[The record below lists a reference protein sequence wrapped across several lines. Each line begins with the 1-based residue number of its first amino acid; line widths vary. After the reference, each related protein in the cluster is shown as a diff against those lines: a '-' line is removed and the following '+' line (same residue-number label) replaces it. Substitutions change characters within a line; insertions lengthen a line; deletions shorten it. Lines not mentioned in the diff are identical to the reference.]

1 MRKKKMLIG
10 VLMAAMLLGN
20 VSPAMVQGAQA
31 AEVTE
36 VPAETETEELAT
48 ESAGTEVDETTET
61 AVTET
66 EENQPS
72 EIAVTE
78 TNEGRLTEESA
89 TEAVPTE
96 TEEAATEIEVTETE
110 EEETTGDAY
119 KTADAKADEN
129 GFIIEYGV
137 LTGYTGP
144 GGDIVIPEGV
154 TQIGKN
160 EWNGYTSYLPKYLN
174 IFGDNITSITIPK
187 SVSEIACD
195 SNYLLVRYGELEE
208 SAFNPF
214 QCKNLKRIIVEEGN
228 VNFKAI
234 DGILYKKNKDSES
247 GAETLSLFVLSAK
260 Y

>member
-1 MRKKKMLIG
+1 M
-10 VLMAAMLLGN
+10 
-20 VSPAMVQGAQA
+20 
-31 AEVTE
+31 
-36 VPAETETEELAT
+36 
-48 ESAGTEVDETTET
+48 
-61 AVTET
+61 
-66 EENQPS
+66 
-72 EIAVTE
+72 TE

-234 DGILYKKNKDSES
+234 DGILYKKNKDIEIYGILDGFAGLINGKYKKMEKADFDNILLS
-247 GAETLSLFVLSAK
+247 GGTILGTSRQPFK
-260 Y
+260 TQP